1 MVCLY
6 SPLNSGIMHTQMKI
20 NPFRFIYNGNTITQ
34 KLGYI
39 DKWRTKSQNKMFLV
53 SSCSCLKVCTIH
65 ISQVS
70 SREWRYSW
78 SSADRRCSSYI
89 CMMNNLL
96 PTKLR
101 FILQVWGYL
110 NRMAPN
116 EIYNKTICIE
126 HEMVPNVMAF
136 SIIAHTLKCAHEWQ
150 QQCRP
155 KDHSTN

>member
-1 MVCLY
+1 MVCFY

-20 NPFRFIYNGNTITQ
+20 NLFRFIYNGNIITQ

-39 DKWRTKSQNKMFLV
+39 DKWRTKSQNLNVSRLV
-53 SSCSCLKVCTIH
+53 SCLKVCTIH

-89 CMMNNLL
+89 CVMNNLL

-101 FILQVWGYL
+101 LILQVWRYL

-116 EIYNKTICIE
+116 EIYNQIICIE

-136 SIIAHTLKCAHEWQ
+136 SIIAHTLKCAYEWQ
-150 QQCRP
+150 QQFRQ